1 MKQTVSIFLIL
12 VFCVTLLTS
21 CGKKVPEG
29 IDNEKFYND
38 MIECLKLTEKALKN
52 KNRKYT
58 NEIKELIIKNTS
70 DNFFDI
76 IYGLEEEDE
85 KIIDGYGLN
94 EKEQEILVT
103 MVLLYHILT
112 DYINSCLYDTDIDT
126 DKLIDI
132 RNFEGKR
139 LYRTLQDL
147 IELMEVDYDISY
159 IG

>member
-1 MKQTVSIFLIL
+1 
-12 VFCVTLLTS
+12 
-21 CGKKVPEG
+21 
-29 IDNEKFYND
+29 
-38 MIECLKLTEKALKN
+38 
-52 KNRKYT
+52 
-58 NEIKELIIKNTS
+58 
-70 DNFFDI
+70 
-76 IYGLEEEDE
+76 
-85 KIIDGYGLN
+85 
-94 EKEQEILVT
+94 